1 MELKEQLENAL
12 QEIRKLPEA
21 QRKFDQTVDLLIN
34 LQKFD
39 IKKTPINT
47 FFSVPHKIK
56 DKKVAGFLEAKNSH
70 IAETIIPD
78 DFRLYSD
85 KKRIKKLVE
94 DYDFFIAQAS
104 VMPKVATIFGRAL
117 GPSGK
122 MPSPQL
128 GILMNVDDKEIAK
141 LKERINSSVKIRVKE
156 PSVKIAIGRQSMKD
170 EELVDNVLSIYNSL
184 LKILPKE
191 RDNIKNVAIKFTMT
205 KAKKIKVK

>member
-56 DKKVAGFLEAKNSH
+56 EKKIAGFLESKNAH
-70 IAETIIPD
+70 LAETIIPD

-85 KKRIKKLVE
+85 KKRTKKLVE

-141 LKERINSSVKIRVKE
+141 LKERINASVKIRIKE

-184 LKILPKE
+184 LKVLPKE

>member
-1 MELKEQLENAL
+1 
-12 QEIRKLPEA
+12 
-21 QRKFDQTVDLLIN
+21 
-34 LQKFD
+34 
-39 IKKTPINT
+39 
-47 FFSVPHKIK
+47 
-56 DKKVAGFLEAKNSH
+56 
-70 IAETIIPD
+70 
-78 DFRLYSD
+78 
-85 KKRIKKLVE
+85 
-94 DYDFFIAQAS
+94 
-104 VMPKVATIFGRAL
+104 MPKVATIFGRAL

-141 LKERINSSVKIRVKE
+141 LKERINASVKIRIKE

-184 LKILPKE
+184 LKVLPKE